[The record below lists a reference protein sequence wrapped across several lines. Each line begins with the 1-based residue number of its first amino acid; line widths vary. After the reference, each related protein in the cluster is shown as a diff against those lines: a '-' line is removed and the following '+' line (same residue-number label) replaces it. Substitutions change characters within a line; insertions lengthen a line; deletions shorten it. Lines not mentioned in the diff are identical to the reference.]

1 VFLEQPD
8 MNLTK
13 KFIYLFIYLFID
25 VQVTCIVLNSYKN
38 QLDAIISQMYFWNK
52 TQHVSDSSYVLHQE
66 FFTVY
71 TAMVYVIQVC

>member
-1 VFLEQPD
+1 